1 MGLCGKQRRG
11 GCLRERSVVREKERL
26 RRQSRNCRFCMAI
39 LCNSGSTCGFFS
51 GRRQDSAPSL
61 ISNTSSLI
69 FIYQRNVPKGRPSAQ
84 RRRGRT
90 LDTAQAVLALATDQ
104 RESPNLQCESV
115 IHQIPPGNRQTGH
128 RHRVPSSDTV
138 RGSFDVS
145 LPLKGP
151 TFSGFFTVKT
161 HHLTTSKC
169 AEPTRWNRKADVTR
183 ASQTRVTSLE
193 VDRVK
198 STFLART

>member
-26 RRQSRNCRFCMAI
+26 RRQSRNCRFCMAT

-51 GRRQDSAPSL
+51 GRRQDSAPSPSSTPL
-61 ISNTSSLI
+61 RLFLFTREIFPKVDRLPRGVEVARWTPPRLCLPLRRIS
-69 FIYQRNVPKGRPSAQ
+69 GRA
-84 RRRGRT
+84 
-90 LDTAQAVLALATDQ
+90 
-104 RESPNLQCESV
+104 PNLQCESV

-183 ASQTRVTSLE
+183 ASRTRVTSLE

-198 STFLART
+198 LTFLART